1 MGDGRWVALLATP
14 RSTLWTVVT
23 ALVMRRSTLA
33 PRAFTR
39 GQPRSSWGQSVGT
52 GSPSGPGG
60 ERAVDRSSNWLA
72 AGHPRGSSRLSGAAT
87 SASSASANGPGRPS
101 CDLWVMSGPDAVSS
115 IPSSSIRTQETALS
129 SFVPYCRP
137 GPVRRGHRFGHG
149 LWASTEFRSADFG
162 QGSVVV
168 PDFSF
173 EA

>member
-1 MGDGRWVALLATP
+1 MGDGRRIALLAAP

-33 PRAFTR
+33 PRAVTR
-39 GQPRSSWGQSVGT
+39 GQSVGT
-52 GSPSGPGG
+52 GSTSGPGG

-72 AGHPRGSSRLSGAAT
+72 AGHPRGSSRLSGAPT
-87 SASSASANGPGRPS
+87 SASSGSANGPGPPS
-101 CDLWVMSGPDAVSS
+101 CDLWVMSRPDAVSS

-129 SFVPYCRP
+129 SSVPYCRP
-137 GPVRRGHRFGHG
+137 GPIRRGHRFGHG
-149 LWASTEFRSADFG
+149 LWASTELMSADFG